1 MKRLLLAA
9 IAGIAALSAAS
20 CPAWTLNIRDGSLK
34 YEARELGNEIQYKVN
49 GKLAGTARKLGD
61 ETVYRDA
68 QGQHAGS
75 VRKLGNEWVF
85 KDKNGKAIGSAVFY
99 GEELTYKDARGRHTG
114 TAKVFAGKT
123 QYKNGRGV
131 DIGSA
136 DTDKMP
142 LRPIP
147 LENLMAGNNEPAAC
161 MTVIASVSLEA
172 PGARAGLRAGD
183 IIIGMAGSEKTLF
196 DFPNGSCPKVH
207 QSMAAQIN
215 KAKETEG
222 SQLIIYRPAAGEKS
236 KVSGR
241 ILKTAPMPKGSRGFI
256 YNTADNGPSFTRK
269 DSLKYIGELKKLY
282 ESGSPEDA
290 EIKVPDPA
298 AFAKDTRDIP
308 EAHQEFR
315 EVLVNG
321 KAVTGWFW
329 ISDNTGR
336 LMSPEDIRSRQERA
350 LKENQPKVLIKS
362 YPGAKIF
369 VSAVA
374 DSGEGDPA
382 LNSKFTYIGVTDM
395 SGVFHYSGK
404 EEYTLP
410 LNARCLAFSAS
421 VVDMDMNEVMQDPMI
436 TSLPANTKPAVR
448 DAMIQQVIT
457 IRSAQRGIRPELKSG
472 YVRIDAGKKEY
483 PLK

>member
-1 MKRLLLAA
+1 
-9 IAGIAALSAAS
+9 
-20 CPAWTLNIRDGSLK
+20 
-34 YEARELGNEIQYKVN
+34 
-49 GKLAGTARKLGD
+49 
-61 ETVYRDA
+61 
-68 QGQHAGS
+68 
-75 VRKLGNEWVF
+75 
-85 KDKNGKAIGSAVFY
+85 
-99 GEELTYKDARGRHTG
+99 
-114 TAKVFAGKT
+114 
-123 QYKNGRGV
+123 
-131 DIGSA
+131 
-136 DTDKMP
+136 
-142 LRPIP
+142 
-147 LENLMAGNNEPAAC
+147 
-161 MTVIASVSLEA
+161 
-172 PGARAGLRAGD
+172 
-183 IIIGMAGSEKTLF
+183 MAGSGKTLF
-196 DFPNGSCPKVH
+196 DFPSGSCPQAH

-222 SQLIIYRPAAGEKS
+222 SQLIIYRPAADEKS

-350 LKENQPKVLIKS
+350 LKESQPKVLIKS

-410 LNARCLAFSAS
+410 LNAKCLAFSAS

-436 TSLPANTKPAVR
+436 TSLPANTQPAVR
-448 DAMIQQVIT
+448 NAMIQQVIT

-483 PLK
+483 TLK